1 MHVLSCIVKDEQ
13 CNNQKMEAHIA
24 AERFWQNSRLL
35 GNIVTIKFILLIH
48 RWGNYSVVGQNL
60 CNKELYLLLLR
71 MIYVDRWKKDG
82 PFFYCFYMESG
93 L

>member
-1 MHVLSCIVKDEQ
+1 
-13 CNNQKMEAHIA
+13 MEAHIA

-48 RWGNYSVVGQNL
+48 RWGNYSVVSQNL
-60 CNKELYLLLLR
+60 CNKELYLLLQR